1 MERSHFETSFEARLS
16 EESVVK
22 AGGKTRLGGVL
33 RHVETLFGRQRRST
47 GFAANCS
54 RKEF

>member
-1 MERSHFETSFEARLS
+1 MVRSHFKTSFKAKLS
-16 EESVVK
+16 EKSLVK
-22 AGGKTRLGGVL
+22 AGGKIRLGGVL
-33 RHVETLFGRQRRST
+33 RHVETLFCRQRRSM